1 MRTSVHSQTDTMMLP
16 TDAQRVVVGRRRG
29 AGRALGRI
37 VRSPWLVLPIALI
50 ALLLRVHGLKWDAG
64 YHLHPD
70 ERFITQVITDRILP
84 DWPPNWHALLDP
96 EHSPLNPR
104 SNDPATGQPRD
115 FAYGS
120 LPLYVTKAVAGTM
133 QSVTGAAWTDYDHVY
148 LVGRVLS
155 ALLDIGTLLLVSALA
170 RRYGRAS
177 ANLAAALFAVCVLPI
192 QLAHFF
198 ATDTWVTF
206 FATAAV
212 LAFVRAAEQQR
223 TRDFVIAGA
232 LVGAGV
238 ASKASVAFL
247 AFPALAA
254 LAIAV
259 MRARTARDGADEDAV
274 SSRLRALF
282 LTLTTFWAALLTF
295 AISEPYALFRLR
307 TYLDAVGTQ
316 ARLARGDLDY
326 PYTRQ
331 YVGTGLLYHIR
342 NLILWGMG
350 PALGFLVIAGLVW
363 ALVRAW
369 RRRATVDVVLL
380 AWVVPYLLFTIPQS
394 VKFMRYLQPVYPA
407 LIVLGVAL
415 LRDCIHTRT
424 SLLARRW
431 RPLAPYLRAGGRAAT
446 AVVLVC
452 TALWAV
458 AFSTIYDQSH
468 SRVAA
473 SVWMTNHVP
482 AGATVATEVWDDSLP
497 LSVPGV
503 RGYGCVRLNTV
514 NRDQCTNLDLYPD
527 EGSGEARLQYLARA
541 LAQSDYIVESS
552 NRLYGSIP
560 KLPWRYPVTTRY
572 YDLLFAGKLGFT
584 TVYDQTV
591 SPHLGTWRIDDR
603 YADESFTVY
612 DHPRVTIF
620 KKTETRSVEQLRPL
634 FADVLTVTAV
644 PQRDP
649 PPKSLLLSGPVES
662 LPAVLDRAWAGSFG
676 RNSVVA
682 VMLYLALFELFGLIG
697 WACTARL
704 FRRFPDRGWGVAKL
718 VGWLGCAYVVW
729 LGASIH
735 AFAFTLPWCVAT
747 VGLACAVA
755 ALIYWRQRAVF
766 RALLRSSW
774 PVMLAAE
781 AATVIGF
788 FVFLAFR
795 LKNPD
800 LWQTYWGGEKP
811 FEMAHLNAILRSA
824 HFPPYD
830 PWFAGGY
837 INYYYFGGYLHAF
850 VMKLTGIAPEVAFNV
865 AVPITMALVWG
876 AAFSTGAALWVA
888 VRRNQLAVGS
898 RQSAVGPHS
907 SFLIPQSCP
916 IVGGICATAAVGL
929 FGNLDA
935 FGQVAH
941 ALGDGLGIRGAM
953 ARFDFWES
961 TRIIPGTINEFPFFS
976 GLWADLHAH
985 VVALP
990 FAILVVAVSVA
1001 IATASESNSVVAG
1014 FPACLPAERGRLK
1027 PAPPGNVLS
1036 VFPWGALALAGLVI
1050 GALYCTNAWDFPTAL
1065 ALVWLG
1071 LLVRFRASRMAWV
1084 FAGVYAT
1091 AGAAAVGIVAYLCYL
1106 PFFTHFQSLY
1116 GSLARVRQPSS
1127 LGGFLVIFG
1136 IPCLVIAI
1144 ALLLLRPAR
1153 GWFTTIRGDAR
1164 AAAIVG
1170 VGACALGAALA
1181 THRFVLVV
1189 TLPLLGAL
1197 AALWLRMDRQPGRRI
1212 AFGIAGVGL
1221 GLLSVIE
1228 VVFLADDLIGGD
1240 FERMN
1245 TVFKF
1250 DFQAW
1255 TLLALASV
1263 ALISIMVE
1271 RWRATP
1277 AVWQVAVSCLLGAAV
1292 FLSLVYPV
1300 FGTPARLRQR
1310 MPSPPTNVG
1319 LDGFAWM
1326 ATGWVPADQFN
1337 NSGSGEPVYFA
1348 DDLALIRWLNDT
1360 VHGTPVIAE
1369 ASIGPYR
1376 GNGSRISSAT
1386 GFPTIIGWE
1395 RHEEQQRGPLPELSA
1410 RVDDVRRIYTRSEP
1424 RAVQDVLDRY
1434 HVRYIVVG
1442 DVERKTKLASGQIG
1456 AAAKGEPYA
1465 SPAGL
1470 TTLGSMADQGMLR
1483 VAWQSRTT
1491 MLYEVV
1497 GGWRVGATD
1506 AR

>member
-1 MRTSVHSQTDTMMLP
+1 MRTSAKLQPEVIVLP
-16 TDAQRVVVGRRRG
+16 TDAQRVVVGRKRG
-29 AGRALGRI
+29 VGRTLGRF
-37 VRSPWLVLPIALI
+37 VRTPWLLLPIALI
-50 ALLLRVHGLKWDAG
+50 AFLLRVHGLNWDAG

-70 ERFITQVITDRILP
+70 ERFITEVITDRILP
-84 DWPPNWHALLDP
+84 DWPPNWRALLDP

-104 SNDPATGQPRD
+104 SNDPATSQPRD

-133 QSVTGAAWTDYDHVY
+133 QVATGTAWTDYDHVY

-155 ALLDIGTLLLVSALA
+155 ALLDIGTLLLVYALA
-170 RRYGRAS
+170 RRYGRAY

-212 LAFVRAAEQQR
+212 FAFVRAAERQR

-259 MRARTARDGADEDAV
+259 LRARPVPDGTDEEAV
-274 SSRLRALF
+274 SPRLRALF
-282 LTLTTFWAALLTF
+282 LTLTTFWAALITF

-307 TYLDAVGTQ
+307 TYLAAVGTQ

-342 NLILWGMG
+342 NLVLWGMG
-350 PALGFLVIAGLVW
+350 PALGLLVIVGLAW

-369 RRRATVDVVLL
+369 RRRATVDLVLL
-380 AWVVPYLLFTIPQS
+380 AWLIPYLLYTIPQS

-415 LRDCIHTRT
+415 LRDLINTRT
-424 SLLARRW
+424 LLLSRRW
-431 RPLAPYLRAGGRAAT
+431 RPLTPYLRGGGRAAT
-446 AVVLVC
+446 AVVVVC
-452 TALWAV
+452 TALWAA
-458 AFSTIYDQSH
+458 AFSTIYDQSP
-468 SRVAA
+468 SRVTA
-473 SVWMTNHVP
+473 SVWMKDHVP
-482 AGATVATEVWDDSLP
+482 AGATVATEVWDDALP
-497 LSVPGV
+497 LPVPGV
-503 RGYGCVRLNTV
+503 PPYGCVRLNTT
-514 NRDQCTNLDLYPD
+514 NPDQCTGLDLYPD

-560 KLPWRYPVTTRY
+560 KLPWRYPVTIRY

-591 SPHLGTWRIDDR
+591 SPHLGPWRIDDR
-603 YADESFTVY
+603 HADESFTVY

-620 KKTETRSVEQLRPL
+620 KKTETLSIAQLRPL
-634 FADVLTVTAV
+634 FADVLPVKAA

-662 LPAVLDRAWAGSFG
+662 LPAVSDRAWAGTFG
-676 RNSVVA
+676 RGSVVA

-697 WACTARL
+697 WAMTARL
-704 FRRFPDRGWGVAKL
+704 FRRFPDRGWGVGKL

-729 LGASIH
+729 LGASVH
-735 AFAFTLPWCVAT
+735 AFAFTLPWCVAA
-747 VGLACAVA
+747 VAIACAVA
-755 ALIYWRQRAVF
+755 AFVYWRQRAAF

-781 AATVIGF
+781 AATVMGF
-788 FVFLAFR
+788 FLFLAFR

-811 FEMAHLNAILRSA
+811 FEMAQLNAILRSA

-888 VRRNQLAVGS
+888 VRR
-898 RQSAVGPHS
+898 RQSVAGPQS
-907 SFLIPQSCP
+907 SCRPEGARSSHSCP
-916 IVGGICATAAVGL
+916 IVGGICATAAIGL

-953 ARFDFWES
+953 DRFDFWES

-985 VVALP
+985 VIALP
-990 FAILVVAVSVA
+990 FAILAVAVSVA
-1001 IATASESNSVVAG
+1001 IGLT
-1014 FPACLPAERGRLK
+1014 PR
-1027 PAPPGNVLS
+1027 PPSLEGKGEKNAWRTL
-1036 VFPWGALALAGLVI
+1036 PWGALALAGLII

-1065 ALVWLG
+1065 TLIWLG
-1071 LLVRFRASRMAWV
+1071 LIVRLRASRMAWLPV
-1084 FAGVYAT
+1084 GITAT
-1091 AGAAAVGIVAYLCYL
+1091 VGAAGVGIVAYLCYL

-1116 GSLARVRQPSS
+1116 GTLARVRQPSP
-1127 LGGFLVIFG
+1127 LGAFLVIFG
-1136 IPCLVIAI
+1136 MPCLVIAV

-1153 GWFTTIRGDAR
+1153 GWFMTIRADAR
-1164 AAAIVG
+1164 AAIIAG
-1170 VGACALGAALA
+1170 AGACGLGAALA
-1181 THRFVLVV
+1181 THRFVLAV
-1189 TLPLLGAL
+1189 TLPLLGTL
-1197 AALWLRMDRQPGRRI
+1197 AVVWLRMDAQPGRRI
-1212 AFGIAGVGL
+1212 AIGIAGVGL

-1255 TLLALASV
+1255 TLLGLASV
-1263 ALISIMVE
+1263 ALISIIVD
-1271 RWRATP
+1271 RWRVTP
-1277 AVWQVAVSCLLGAAV
+1277 AGWQVAVSCLLGAAV
-1292 FLSLVYPV
+1292 FLSLFYPV

-1310 MPSPPTNVG
+1310 MPSPPTNAG

-1326 ATGWVPADQFN
+1326 ATGFVPADQFN

-1348 DDLALIRWLNDT
+1348 DDLALIRWLNTT

-1395 RHEEQQRGPLPELSA
+1395 RHEEQQRGPLPVLST
-1410 RVDDVRRIYTRSEP
+1410 RVDDVRRIYTSSEP

-1434 HVRYIVVG
+1434 HVQYIVVG
-1442 DVERKTKLASGQIG
+1442 DVERKTKLAAGQIG
-1456 AAAKGEPYA
+1456 ATANGESYA
-1465 SPAGL
+1465 SPIGL
-1470 TTLGSMADQGMLR
+1470 TTLSSMADQGMLR
-1483 VAWQSRTT
+1483 VAWQSGTT

-1497 GGWRVGATD
+1497 GGWRAGATD